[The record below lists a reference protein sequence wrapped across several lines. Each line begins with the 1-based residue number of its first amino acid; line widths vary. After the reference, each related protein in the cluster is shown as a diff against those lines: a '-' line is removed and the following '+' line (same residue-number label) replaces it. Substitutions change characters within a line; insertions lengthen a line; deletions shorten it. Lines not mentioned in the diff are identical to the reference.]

1 MSINSLATQPRQSAL
16 DYNRARLN
24 TRSREGINLASLEM
38 PIGLKNAWVAA
49 LRGGAPDEFQYVQG
63 KSRLCNVSLADGTPM
78 SWCCLGVVCDLTK
91 KGYFDEVGMF
101 HYKDK
106 LGAPMGEAG
115 GMMNFPSYSRYT
127 EILGLR
133 HVVPE
138 LCGTDEE
145 RKVIVALYNHLAAAN
160 DAGVP
165 WAEIADWIE
174 ENIFGYRG

>member
-1 MSINSLATQPRQSAL
+1 MSTAFPIQPQQSAL

-24 TRSREGINLASLEM
+24 TRHRDGINLASLEM

-49 LRGGAPDEFQYVQG
+49 LRGGAPNEFQYVQG
-63 KSRLCNVSLADGTPM
+63 QSRLCNVNFAGTPV
-78 SWCCLGVVCDLTK
+78 SWCCLGVVCDLAK
-91 KGYFDEVGMF
+91 KGYFDEGGMF

-106 LGAPMGEAG
+106 LGAPTGEAG
-115 GMMNFPSYSRYT
+115 GMMSFPSYYRYT

-138 LCGTDEE
+138 LRGTDEE
-145 RKVIVALYNHLAAAN
+145 KKIVAALYGHLSAAN
-160 DAGVP
+160 DAQVP